1 MRSIAFVVL
10 DEQME
15 GQSFPVMA
23 LWAWAV
29 VARRGATAAAMM
41 VRVPRRTARARAN
54 ANRAILRAL
63 RSRCRRGAQPLP
75 QRRRRARQRHPRTSR
90 VSDQRLGSTRA
101 LQTEWRM
108 VPMKA
113 ILRGRDRADLRRVSL
128 RGGAMGLC

>member
-29 VARRGATAAAMM
+29 VARSGATAAAMM
-41 VRVPRRTARARAN
+41 VRVPRRTAAN

-63 RSRCRRGAQPLP
+63 RSRDRRVAHLLP